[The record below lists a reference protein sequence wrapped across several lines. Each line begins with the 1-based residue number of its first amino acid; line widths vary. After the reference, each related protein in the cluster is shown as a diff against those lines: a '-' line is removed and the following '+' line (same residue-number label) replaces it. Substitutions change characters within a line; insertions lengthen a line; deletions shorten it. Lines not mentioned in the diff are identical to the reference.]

1 MNNNCVYCH
10 TNKINGKRY
19 IGITQNKPNRR
30 WQNGYGYKDRNSH
43 FYNAIKKYGWGEF
56 RAYYIRRK
64 FN

>member
-30 WQNGYGYKDRNSH
+30 WQMDM
-43 FYNAIKKYGWGEF
+43 AIKIEIVIF
-56 RAYYIRRK
+56 IMP
-64 FN
+64 